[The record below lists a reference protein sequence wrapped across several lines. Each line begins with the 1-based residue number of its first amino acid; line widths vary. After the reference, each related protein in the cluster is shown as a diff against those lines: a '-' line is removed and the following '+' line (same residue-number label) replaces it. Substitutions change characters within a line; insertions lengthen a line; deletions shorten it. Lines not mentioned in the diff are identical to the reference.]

1 MATCAATNSTK
12 DKPTVTGWQASGG
25 FEIARQSMNQKTISR
40 NELLL
45 TDGMVQRFEEPEN
58 PFTYNFLTVSS
69 EAFDG
74 VVIAIGDGNSGCE
87 IANIFIEDDDV
98 ERLAQAILVHGGKA
112 KVVE

>member
-1 MATCAATNSTK
+1 MVVSGATNSGQNNAAF
-12 DKPTVTGWQASGG
+12 TGLEPSGG
-25 FEIARQSMNQKTISR
+25 IEIARQSMNQKTISR